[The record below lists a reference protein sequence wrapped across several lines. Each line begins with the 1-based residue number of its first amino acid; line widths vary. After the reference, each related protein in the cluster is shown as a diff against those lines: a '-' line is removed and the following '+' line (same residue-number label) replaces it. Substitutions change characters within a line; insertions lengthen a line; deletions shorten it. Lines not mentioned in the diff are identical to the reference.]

1 MGLKAIAT
9 RLHLTKGSSHSQPQ
23 PTESSP
29 QQRLLQLQHVRQL
42 APALYGQ
49 VWLCRDTAASAG
61 TKVAVKTVNLLAA
74 QRQQT
79 IRERVQVR
87 EDVHKER
94 RVHATL
100 RKLSQSHSNN
110 GHKATSHS
118 HNSNKVLLVQEE
130 IEFHGVLYMVF
141 ELCAGGDLL
150 DVVRKSPRARLD
162 ERTCRSFLR
171 DVAQGLQFLHRAGF
185 AHRDISLENVLVT
198 AKGECRLSDFGLA
211 CDLASPGQ
219 SKKSACERV
228 GKLWYMAPEVYACDG
243 ESESPED
250 ACYDPVAADIWSL
263 GILLVIMLS
272 GAPLLSAA
280 STFDRRFQFL
290 LQNGPQALFT
300 RGIIAAQ
307 VSSEA
312 QDLICKML
320 QVTPEK
326 RISLDQVLAHPF
338 FHELY

>member
-9 RLHLTKGSSHSQPQ
+9 RLHLTKGPSQAQ
-23 PTESSP
+23 QQTESSP
-29 QQRLLQLQHVRQL
+29 QQRLAQLQHVRQL

-49 VWLCRDTAASAG
+49 VWLCRDTAVSAPSSG
-61 TKVAVKTVNLLAA
+61 ARVAVKTVNLLAA
-74 QRQQT
+74 EQQQT
-79 IRERVQVR
+79 IRERVPVR
-87 EDVHKER
+87 EDVKKER

-100 RKLSQSHSNN
+100 RKLS
-110 GHKATSHS
+110 HKTTTSFH
-118 HNSNKVLLVQEE
+118 KVLLVQEE

-141 ELCAGGDLL
+141 EFCAGGDLL
-150 DVVRKSPRARLD
+150 DVVKKSPRARLD

-171 DVAQGLQFLHRAGF
+171 DVAHGLQFLHRAGF

-211 CDLASPGQ
+211 CDLASPGT
-219 SKKSACERV
+219 KSARERV

-243 ESESPED
+243 QSPAD
-250 ACYDPVAADIWSL
+250 AGYDPVQADIWSL
-263 GILLVIMLS
+263 GILLVIMLT

-280 STFDRRFQFL
+280 STLDRRFQFL

-312 QDLICKML
+312 QDLICNML

-326 RISLDQVLAHPF
+326 RISLDQVLAHAF
-338 FHELY
+338 FQGVY